1 MSLYHKKHG
10 PVVFAARGS
19 DGDFFPTFRRFL
31 WISRIVGTSKMTI
44 GFLRQDRNLLFKAG
58 LMLRFQ
64 LSVFEHA
71 EHMYT
76 IMSYHCLYHIIHL
89 WAHVL
94 RTANTEDWSGGQKG
108 PRGGLWW
115 DCCEG
120 RPDLKSI
127 IQYWLILVDVWC
139 LFTLSTCFLEF
150 SLISGNICSH

>member
-94 RTANTEDWSGGQKG
+94 RTANTEDWSGGQKDLEEDHDG
-108 PRGGLWW
+108 TVARV
-115 DCCEG
+115 G
-120 RPDLKSI
+120 RILNLSYSTGW
-127 IQYWLILVDVWC
+127 YWLMFDVNYIVH
-139 LFTLSTCFLEF
+139 LLLEF